1 MDFVAIMLF
10 TQQVFHIQYLFFFQI
25 ILIHALLLFGRK
37 SQPDVSYK
45 VLLIKE
51 CSVLSVV
58 LYSCRHEEITVP
70 HEFIFVFNPC
80 NTGEILAKNVKREE
94 LGKYWDVPCSGECL

>member
-1 MDFVAIMLF
+1 MC
-10 TQQVFHIQYLFFFQI
+10 HIKCC
-25 ILIHALLLFGRK
+25 LL
-37 SQPDVSYK
+37 
-45 VLLIKE
+45 KE

-80 NTGEILAKNVKREE
+80 IIGDMLAKNVKREE
-94 LGKYWDVPCSGECL
+94 LGKYWDVPYSGERL